1 MDSGDPIDP
10 LPIVHRLAQDS
21 ADKRHVAIRRCATAL
36 GPDLV
41 RAALQQDARYLV
53 KAQVPIVPVEAH
65 ELSARR
71 QPTVKRVRQYED
83 PVRL

>member
-10 LPIVHRLAQDS
+10 LPIVHRLAQDG
-21 ADKRHVAIRRCATAL
+21 ADKRHVAIRRCVTAL

-53 KAQVPIVPVEAH
+53 KAQVPMAPVEAH
-65 ELSARR
+65 ELSTRH
-71 QPTVKRVRQYED
+71 QPTAKRVRQYED